1 MASFSELGCLQKSMN
16 PLEIDFTTIDI
27 DFTTMEV
34 DSYNLGKLFFFF
46 FNGNDPSLKH
56 STGK

>member
-16 PLEIDFTTIDI
+16 PLEIDFTTVDI

-34 DSYNLGKLFFFF
+34 DSYNLGKLFFFLMEM
-46 FNGNDPSLKH
+46 NPSLKH